1 MSKTVKTQHTW
12 QPGAEYLTAKKGEI
26 KTKELKALRQYI
38 TDVMEPEGLN
48 DFKYY
53 FETLK
58 HPELSQDLQDKHD
71 KLYNLALMCIKG
83 IRYEEHNANGI
94 TFFARIEYNE
104 GGENVLSPH
113 LNERNAIPTVL
124 QLLRINIASRLR
136 YVLAKNREA
145 DKRHEEQRRA
155 KPIRIS
161 TAVIQN
167 IAPNKKQTLDL
178 NNSLLPKTIITEIQ
192 QQGLIE
198 WHNQQGHGFNLSPF
212 YWDIILAIVEINAS
226 KSETQNQNSPNFYL
240 GNANE
245 INRIGDKTA
254 HITATFYEIAKTVYG
269 GGKPGGKDQQKIEQA
284 LIDIS
289 TNPKLRPLL
298 IYPIYDKTTTNSK
311 GQKERVQRTVT
322 TYKPVLEIYNL
333 NEATTVNGKTKQ
345 TNEIVIRLNE
355 IFVQDI
361 KRRFVEL
368 RGDYLFKRNL
378 LSNTLGRRPE
388 MLNDFYLIIR
398 NAWGFR
404 NKLEKDDQGRPI
416 FVIGLWKNADGE
428 PGLFYK
434 LGYSKYEIN
443 RNKKRF
449 EHEYN
454 KSIEYLKGLGE
465 ILEYA
470 VTKDE
475 WGHEKGLFVLP
486 PKQKK
491 VG

>member
-1 MSKTVKTQHTW
+1 MSKDTQVYLADNKKELSKPELKAIRQQVRETMDPEGLKHLW
-12 QPGAEYLTAKKGEI
+12 FYLDVIQPGETNGDATHLHNEI
-26 KTKELKALRQYI
+26 KTVITQSVKGVCYKEDLTDGVTYHAELIYNDNGEELLKPWITSRDNTIPVILYCLRVNI
-38 TDVMEPEGLN
+38 VAKLRAFLSGFR
-48 DFKYY
+48 DFNKQS
-53 FETLK
+53 K
-58 HPELSQDLQDKHD
+58 
-71 KLYNLALMCIKG
+71 
-83 IRYEEHNANGI
+83 
-94 TFFARIEYNE
+94 
-104 GGENVLSPH
+104 
-113 LNERNAIPTVL
+113 
-124 QLLRINIASRLR
+124 
-136 YVLAKNREA
+136 
-145 DKRHEEQRRA
+145 A

-178 NNSLLPKTIITEIQ
+178 NNSLLPKTIITEIK

-212 YWDIILAIVEINAS
+212 YWDIVLAIVEINAS
-226 KSETQNQNSPNFYL
+226 KSETQNTNSPNFYL
-240 GNANE
+240 GNATE
-245 INRIGDKTA
+245 INRMGDKTA
-254 HITATFYEIAKTVYG
+254 HVTATLYEIAKTVYG
-269 GGKPGGKDQQKIEQA
+269 GGKPGGKDQQKIEKA
-284 LIDIS
+284 LIEMH
-289 TNPKLRPLL
+289 TNPTLRPLL

-333 NEATTVNGKTKQ
+333 NEATTVNGKTRQ

-361 KRRFVEL
+361 KQRFVEL
-368 RGDYLFKRNL
+368 RGDYLLKRNL
-378 LSNTLGRRPE
+378 LSKTLGSRPQ
-388 MLNDFYLIIR
+388 MLNDFYFFIR

-404 NKLEKDDQGRPI
+404 NKLEKDEQGRPV
-416 FVIGLWKNADGE
+416 FVIGLLQNADGE

-449 EHEYN
+449 EQEYN
-454 KSIEYLKGLGE
+454 KCIEYLKGLGE

-470 VTKDE
+470 VERDD

-486 PKQKK
+486 PTKK
-491 VG
+491 K

>member
-1 MSKTVKTQHTW
+1 MSKDTQV
-12 QPGAEYLTAKKGEI
+12 YLADNKKELS
-26 KTKELKALRQYI
+26 KPELKAIRQQVKE
-38 TDVMEPEGLN
+38 VMNPEGLKHLWFYLDVIQPVETN
-48 DFKYY
+48 DNTTHRHNEIKEAITQSVKGVCYKEDLTNDVTY
-53 FETLK
+53 
-58 HPELSQDLQDKHD
+58 HAEL
-71 KLYNLALMCIKG
+71 I
-83 IRYEEHNANGI
+83 
-94 TFFARIEYNE
+94 YNE
-104 GGENVLSPH
+104 NGEELLKPWFTSNDNTIPVILYCLRVNVVSKLQAFLSGFRDA
-113 LNERNAIPTVL
+113 NKQST
-124 QLLRINIASRLR
+124 
-136 YVLAKNREA
+136 
-145 DKRHEEQRRA
+145 A

-178 NNSLLPKTIITEIQ
+178 NNSLLPKTIITEIK

-240 GNANE
+240 GNATE
-245 INRIGDKTA
+245 INRMGDKTA
-254 HITATFYEIAKTVYG
+254 HITATLYEIAKTVYG

-284 LIDIS
+284 LIEMH

-345 TNEIVIRLNE
+345 TSEIVIRLNE

-361 KRRFVEL
+361 KQRFVEL

-378 LSNTLGRRPE
+378 LSKTLGRRPP
-388 MLNDFYLIIR
+388 MLNDFMLLIR

-404 NKLEKDDQGRPI
+404 DKLQKDEQGRPV
-416 FVIGLWKNADGE
+416 FVIGLLQNADGD

-449 EHEYN
+449 EQEFN
-454 KSIEYLKGLGE
+454 KCIEYLKGFGD
-465 ILEYA
+465 ILDYA
-470 VTKDE
+470 VNKDD
-475 WGHEKGLFVLP
+475 WGHEKGLFALP

-491 VG
+491 AG

>member
-1 MSKTVKTQHTW
+1 MSKDTQI
-12 QPGAEYLTAKKGEI
+12 YLADNKKELS
-26 KTKELKALRQYI
+26 KPELKAIRQQVRE
-38 TDVMEPEGLN
+38 TMDPEGLKHLWFYL
-48 DFKYY
+48 DVIQPG
-53 FETLK
+53 ET
-58 HPELSQDLQDKHD
+58 
-71 KLYNLALMCIKG
+71 
-83 IRYEEHNANGI
+83 
-94 TFFARIEYNE
+94 NE
-104 GGENVLSPH
+104 
-113 LNERNAIPTVL
+113 NAI
-124 QLLRINIASRLR
+124 QLHNEIKAVITQGVKGVCYKEDLTDGVTYHAELIYNDNGEELLKPWFTSKDNTIPVILYCLRVNIISKLR
-136 YVLAKNREA
+136 AFLLGFRDANKQS
-145 DKRHEEQRRA
+145 KA

-178 NNSLLPKTIITEIQ
+178 NNSLLPKTIVTEIK

-212 YWDIILAIVEINAS
+212 YWDIVLAIVEINAS
-226 KSETQNQNSPNFYL
+226 KSETQNTNSPNFYL
-240 GNANE
+240 GNATE
-245 INRIGDKTA
+245 INRVGEKTA
-254 HITATFYEIAKTVYG
+254 HVTATLYEIAKTVYG

-284 LIDIS
+284 LIEMH

-333 NEATTVNGKTKQ
+333 NEATTINGKTKQ

-361 KRRFVEL
+361 KQRFVEL
-368 RGDYLFKRNL
+368 RGDYLLKRNL
-378 LSNTLGRRPE
+378 LSKTLGSRPQ
-388 MLNDFYLIIR
+388 MLNDFYFLIR

-404 NKLEKDDQGRPI
+404 NKLQKDEQGRPV
-416 FVIGLWKNADGE
+416 FVIGLLQNADGE

-454 KSIEYLKGLGE
+454 KCIEYLKGLGE

-470 VTKDE
+470 VEKDD

-486 PKQKK
+486 PAKK
-491 VG
+491 K

>member
-1 MSKTVKTQHTW
+1 MSKNTQV
-12 QPGAEYLTAKKGEI
+12 YLADNKKELS
-26 KTKELKALRQYI
+26 KPELKAIRQQVREAM
-38 TDVMEPEGLN
+38 DPEGLKHLWFYLDVIQPGEANESATHFHTELKAVITQSVKGVCYKEDLTDGVTYHAELIYN
-48 DFKYY
+48 DNG
-53 FETLK
+53 EELLK
-58 HPELSQDLQDKHD
+58 PWLTSRDNQIPVI
-71 KLYNLALMCIKG
+71 LYC
-83 IRYEEHNANGI
+83 
-94 TFFARIEYNE
+94 
-104 GGENVLSPH
+104 
-113 LNERNAIPTVL
+113 
-124 QLLRINIASRLR
+124 LRVNIVARLR
-136 YVLAKNREA
+136 AFLSGFRDFNKQS
-145 DKRHEEQRRA
+145 KA

-212 YWDIILAIVEINAS
+212 YWDIVLAIVEINAS

-240 GNANE
+240 GNATE
-245 INRIGDKTA
+245 INRMGDKTA
-254 HITATFYEIAKTVYG
+254 HITATLYEIAKTVYG

-284 LIDIS
+284 LIEMH
-289 TNPKLRPLL
+289 TNPKFRPLL

-345 TNEIVIRLNE
+345 TSEIVIRLNE

-361 KRRFVEL
+361 KQRFVEL
-368 RGDYLFKRNL
+368 RGDYLLKRNL
-378 LSNTLGRRPE
+378 LSKALGSRPQ
-388 MLNDFYLIIR
+388 MLNDFYFLIR

-404 NKLEKDDQGRPI
+404 NKLEKDEQGRPV
-416 FVIGLWKNADGE
+416 FVIGLLTNADGE

-449 EHEYN
+449 EQEFN

-470 VTKDE
+470 VNKDE
-475 WGHEKGLFVLP
+475 WGHETGLFVLP
-486 PKQKK
+486 PGKKK
-491 VG
+491 VGELAPKK

>member
-1 MSKTVKTQHTW
+1 MSKKT
-12 QPGAEYLTAKKGEI
+12 EVYLADNKKELS
-26 KTKELKALRQYI
+26 KPELKAIRQQVREAM
-38 TDVMEPEGLN
+38 DPEGLKHLWFYLDVIQPGEANESATHQHAELKAVITQSVKGVCYKEDLTDGVTYHAELIYN
-48 DFKYY
+48 DNG
-53 FETLK
+53 EELLK
-58 HPELSQDLQDKHD
+58 PWLTSRDNTIPVILYCLRVNIVSKLRAFLSGFRDFNKQSK
-71 KLYNLALMCIKG
+71 
-83 IRYEEHNANGI
+83 
-94 TFFARIEYNE
+94 
-104 GGENVLSPH
+104 
-113 LNERNAIPTVL
+113 
-124 QLLRINIASRLR
+124 
-136 YVLAKNREA
+136 
-145 DKRHEEQRRA
+145 A

-212 YWDIILAIVEINAS
+212 YWDIVLAIVEINAS

-240 GNANE
+240 GNATE
-245 INRIGDKTA
+245 INRMGDKTA
-254 HITATFYEIAKTVYG
+254 HITATLYEIAKTVYG

-284 LIDIS
+284 LIEMH

-345 TNEIVIRLNE
+345 TSEIVIRLNE

-361 KRRFVEL
+361 KQRFVEL
-368 RGDYLFKRNL
+368 RGDYLLKRNL
-378 LSNTLGRRPE
+378 LSKALGSRPQ
-388 MLNDFYLIIR
+388 MLNDFYFLIR

-404 NKLEKDDQGRPI
+404 NKLEKDEQGRPV
-416 FVIGLWKNADGE
+416 FVIGLLQNADGE

-449 EHEYN
+449 EQEYN

-470 VTKDE
+470 VEKDD
-475 WGHEKGLFVLP
+475 WGNEKGLFVLP
-486 PKQKK
+486 PGKKK
-491 VG
+491 VGELAPKK

>member
-1 MSKTVKTQHTW
+1 MSKKT
-12 QPGAEYLTAKKGEI
+12 EVYLADNKKELS
-26 KTKELKALRQYI
+26 KPELKAIRQQVREAM
-38 TDVMEPEGLN
+38 DPEGLKHLWFYLDVIQPGEANESATHQHAELKAVITQSVKGVCYKEDLTDGVTYHAELIYN
-48 DFKYY
+48 DNG
-53 FETLK
+53 EELLK
-58 HPELSQDLQDKHD
+58 PWLTSRDNTIPVILYCLRVNIVSKLRAFLSGFRDFNKQSK
-71 KLYNLALMCIKG
+71 
-83 IRYEEHNANGI
+83 
-94 TFFARIEYNE
+94 
-104 GGENVLSPH
+104 
-113 LNERNAIPTVL
+113 
-124 QLLRINIASRLR
+124 
-136 YVLAKNREA
+136 
-145 DKRHEEQRRA
+145 A

-212 YWDIILAIVEINAS
+212 YWDIVLAIVEINAS

-240 GNANE
+240 GNATE
-245 INRIGDKTA
+245 INRMGDKTA
-254 HITATFYEIAKTVYG
+254 HITATLYEIAKTVYG

-284 LIDIS
+284 LIEMH

-345 TNEIVIRLNE
+345 TSEIVIRLNE

-361 KRRFVEL
+361 KQRFVEL
-368 RGDYLFKRNL
+368 RGDYLLKRNL
-378 LSNTLGRRPE
+378 LSKSLGSRPQ
-388 MLNDFYLIIR
+388 MLNDFYFLIR

-404 NKLEKDDQGRPI
+404 NKLEKDEQGRPV
-416 FVIGLWKNADGE
+416 FVIGLLQNADGE

-449 EHEYN
+449 EQEYN

-470 VTKDE
+470 VEKDD
-475 WGHEKGLFVLP
+475 WGNEKGLFVLP
-486 PKQKK
+486 PGKKK
-491 VG
+491 VSELAPKK